1 LRGRRQGDRAG
12 ADGGYRF
19 GAAGR
24 SGRHSG
30 PEWRAAWALAPVALS
45 RHDITRSLTPYSA
58 AALWIGVPDMATVL
72 TA

>member
-1 LRGRRQGDRAG
+1 
-12 ADGGYRF
+12 
-19 GAAGR
+19 
-24 SGRHSG
+24 
-30 PEWRAAWALAPVALS
+30 LS